1 MSINTRSEQIQ
12 KKSQF
17 EIAGTSMIQPQ
28 KAAPN

>member
-17 EIAGTSMIQPQ
+17 EIAGTSMIQP
-28 KAAPN
+28 